1 MAQFDSIK
9 GTDWGRVKEEEE
21 VEGDRQGMLVE
32 AKVGE
37 RDGFQKDEMCDTNN
51 SRGVALSIQ

>member
-9 GTDWGRVKEEEE
+9 GTDWGRVREE
-21 VEGDRQGMLVE
+21 VVGDRQGMLVE